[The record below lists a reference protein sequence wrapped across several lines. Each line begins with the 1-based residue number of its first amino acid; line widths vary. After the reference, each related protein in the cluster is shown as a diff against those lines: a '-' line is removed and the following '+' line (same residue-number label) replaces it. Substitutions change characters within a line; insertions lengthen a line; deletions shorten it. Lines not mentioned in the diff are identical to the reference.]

1 MKIVLL
7 DPALQEFSD
16 AVDFYNN
23 ESPGLGFEFADEI
36 FHTIDRIKSMPDAWQ
51 KLSMRTRRCITRR
64 FPYGIVY
71 EQRKDELIIVSIM
84 HLRRNPEIWK
94 SLLK

>member
-7 DPALQEFSD
+7 DPALQEFSA
-16 AVDFYNN
+16 AVDFYNS

-36 FHTIDRIKSMPDAWQ
+36 FHTIARIEAMHGAWQ
-51 KLSMRTRRCITRR
+51 QLSVRTRRCITRR

-71 EQRKDELIIVSIM
+71 EQRKNELIIVSIM
-84 HLRRNPEIWK
+84 HLRRNPETWK